1 MTKMARKEPVAAKK
15 IFSQL
20 RLPDLQDSYQFWNG
34 DGTPPDSAT
43 KIIPVLRE
51 RMMNEVVVRRRLKS
65 LSKKLIDILK
75 FFLRSESYSSNMQHI
90 ITSQVFSYMNQYE
103 IEAALNALQKRGF
116 VCAAR
121 GRLISEFGRKAYLIP
136 GELGETLQNFLWD
149 EEKEAYDTFSLMGY
163 LEKFETADMKTMA
176 SAFLAEPPRTIDSTE
191 DAVARLAEP
200 DELRRRIDS
209 VDDEALKGVVH
220 LAITEYGGVMPRTL
234 YDKVRGKKQPP
245 WDRLRWKTLLE
256 DHLLGTTRHLS
267 LGEYG
272 INHFDETLVI
282 YRELVDSYLGGLGD
296 DRNQSLDEIR
306 TLGVDLISDISSFMS
321 FINHNKIRLTLNG
334 SIYKTAV
341 KKIEEDFI
349 LSRKEEFEE
358 NNIFDFIY
366 SFCLGN
372 RMIQRKENRQIGLTV
387 KGKSWDHQPL
397 KKKLSSILSF
407 AFDEWEPGDDQFHMP
422 RLKKMF
428 IENIKQ
434 LDINRWYDVMHI
446 PFMTRNAYLADLDRN
461 NIRDAFQNCYQYN
474 RNTRM
479 MDIQQ
484 MANALFQWMRSR
496 FFLLGLV
503 DMGYHGG
510 KVNTMLLN
518 PLGAK
523 ALGIDMPDKS
533 ALKQKPLIVNP
544 DFEIILFQDG
554 DNYDLIT
561 RMDRFAERTK
571 SDNAYHYKITVS
583 TVEKAV
589 AEGMTVSDIL
599 TLLSE
604 NSRVGIPQNVIY
616 SIREWAEKVKFA
628 RIREATLLRVRN
640 KEVIDRILQ
649 AGSLKEIVLERI
661 APTVL
666 MIKPDCDRKALSDIL
681 EAKGIFLEKGDRPD
695 EETNGRRS

>member
-1 MTKMARKEPVAAKK
+1 MTKMTRKEPVIAKK

-20 RLPDLQDSYQFWNG
+20 QLADLQESYQFWNG

-43 KIIPVLRE
+43 RIIPVLRE
-51 RMMNEVVVRRRLKS
+51 KMMNEVVVRRRLKS

-103 IEAALNALQKRGF
+103 VEAALNALQKRGF
-116 VCAAR
+116 VCAVR
-121 GRLISEFGRKAYLIP
+121 GRLIADFGREAFLIP

-149 EEKEAYDTFSLMGY
+149 EEKEAYDTFSLVGF
-163 LEKFETADMKTMA
+163 LEKFESADLKPMVTASLAA
-176 SAFLAEPPRTIDSTE
+176 SSRSIETVD
-191 DAVARLAEP
+191 DAVARLAES
-200 DELRRRIDS
+200 DELQHRIDGI
-209 VDDEALKGVVH
+209 DDEALRAVVR
-220 LAITEYGGVMPRTL
+220 LAITEYGGVMPRAL
-234 YDKVRGKKQPP
+234 YDKIRGKTYPP
-245 WDRLRWKTLLE
+245 WDRLRWKPLLE
-256 DHLLGTTRHLS
+256 DHFLGTTRHLS

-272 INHFDETLVI
+272 INHFDDTLVV
-282 YRELVDSYLGGLGD
+282 YRELVDTYLESQGGAC
-296 DRNQSLDEIR
+296 NQELDEIR
-306 TLGVDLISDISSFMS
+306 TLGVDLISDISSFLS

-372 RMIQRKENRQIGLTV
+372 RMIQRKDNRQIGLTV

-428 IENIKQ
+428 IENIKG
-434 LDINRWYDVMHI
+434 LDINRWYEVMHI
-446 PFMTRNAYLADLDRN
+446 PFMTRNAYLAALDRN

-510 KVNTMLLN
+510 KVNTMMLN

-523 ALGIDMPDKS
+523 ALGIEVPDKS

-571 SDNAYHYKITVS
+571 SDNAYHYKVTVS

-628 RIREATLLRVRN
+628 QIREATLLRVRN

-666 MIKPDCDRKALSDIL
+666 MIKPDFDRKTLSAIL
-681 EAKGIFLEKGDRPD
+681 EAKGIFLEKGDRPN
-695 EETNGRRS
+695 EETTDR

>member
-1 MTKMARKEPVAAKK
+1 MNKMTRKEPVIAKK

-20 RLPDLQDSYQFWNG
+20 KLPDLQESYQFWNG

-116 VCAAR
+116 VCAVR
-121 GRLISEFGRKAYLIP
+121 GRLIAEFGRKAFLIP

-149 EEKEAYDTFSLMGY
+149 EEKEAYDTFSLAGF
-163 LEKFETADMKTMA
+163 LEKFDA
-176 SAFLAEPPRTIDSTE
+176 SALGAMVSGFLAECADPIDAVD
-191 DAVARLAEP
+191 DAVARLAAPE
-200 DELRRRIDS
+200 ELERRIDS
-209 VDDEALKGVVH
+209 LDDEALRGVVRM
-220 LAITEYGGVMPRTL
+220 AITEYGGVMPRGT
-234 YDKVRGKKQPP
+234 YEKVRGKSFPP
-245 WDRLRWKTLLE
+245 WDRLRWKSTLE
-256 DHLLGTTRHLS
+256 DNFLGTTRHLS

-272 INHFDETLVI
+272 VNHFDETLVV
-282 YRELVDSYLGGLGD
+282 YRELVDSYLGSADGT
-296 DRNQSLDEIR
+296 RSEPLDEIR
-306 TLGVDLISDISSFMS
+306 TLGVDLISDISSFLS

-349 LSRKEEFEE
+349 LSKKEEFEE
-358 NNIFDFIY
+358 NNIFDFVY

-372 RMIQRKENRQIGLTV
+372 RMIQRKDDRQIGLTV
-387 KGKSWDHQPL
+387 KGKSWDRQPL

-428 IENIKQ
+428 IENIKG

-510 KVNTMLLN
+510 KVGTMMLN

-523 ALGIDMPDKS
+523 ALGIDVPDKS

-571 SDNAYHYKITVS
+571 TDNAYHYKITVS
-583 TVEKAV
+583 TIEKAV
-589 AEGMTVSDIL
+589 AEGMTVSDII

-628 RIREATLLRVRN
+628 RIRQATLLRVRN

-649 AGSLKEIVLERI
+649 AGSLKDIVLERI

-666 MIKPDCDRKALSDIL
+666 MIKPDFDRKTLAATL
-681 EAKGIFLEKGDRPD
+681 EAKGIFLEKADRP
-695 EETNGRRS
+695 EEEATDRQS